1 MTFGRGLILAGT
13 VIGVGAVSYRHWSSP
28 ISVVG
33 LVGAVIVLGVLAD
46 IDVRTLL
53 LPNRIVGPFAAATF
67 IWLGVAAFTDGD
79 VGRFVAAGFIG
90 LLWALALAVGSSL
103 GQIGMG
109 DVKLVFPIGMIVG
122 WLGMSALVTAV
133 VVTLASSVLVGVGLW
148 FRHRGTDLFSTLP
161 YGPFLA
167 LGAVAGMIV

>member
-1 MTFGRGLILAGT
+1 M
-13 VIGVGAVSYRHWSSP
+13 
-28 ISVVG
+28 SVVG
-33 LVGAVIVLGVLAD
+33 LVGAVVVLGVLAE

-67 IWLGVAAFTDGD
+67 IWLGVAAFRDGD
-79 VGRFVAAGFIG
+79 VGRFVVAGIIG

-109 DVKLVFPIGMIVG
+109 DVKLVVPIGMIVG
-122 WLGMSALVTAV
+122 WLGVSAFVTAV
-133 VVTLASSVLVGVGLW
+133 VVTLTSSVLFGAGLW
-148 FRHRGTDLFSTLP
+148 LRHRDTGRFSTLP

-167 LGAVAGMIV
+167 LGAVAGMLV